1 MDARDRIVSRNASF
15 SKNND
20 AFGALFDDDDDD
32 DDVAVVE
39 LQLILPN
46 SNGRI
51 TVFHSSK
58 VLLLLLAALPVS
70 SALPLD
76 DFSKCNKN

>member
-1 MDARDRIVSRNASF
+1 MDTRVDRIVSRNASF

-32 DDVAVVE
+32 DDVVVE
-39 LQLILPN
+39 LLSLPN

-51 TVFHSSK
+51 TIFHSSK
-58 VLLLLLAALPVS
+58 VLVLLLSLLA
-70 SALPLD
+70 ALPLD

>member
-1 MDARDRIVSRNASF
+1 MDTRVDRIVSRNASF

-20 AFGALFDDDDDD
+20 AFGALFDDVVVD
-32 DDVAVVE
+32 VVE
-39 LQLILPN
+39 LRLSLPK

-58 VLLLLLAALPVS
+58 VLLLSLLAALP
-70 SALPLD
+70 LD
-76 DFSKCNKN
+76 DLIKCNKN